1 MRYVI
6 VGLGNPGSRYD
17 GTRHNIGFRAIDEL
31 ARRWN
36 IDVRTVKW
44 KSLIGEGRVGS
55 AQVILVKPQTY
66 MNESGRAVKDIA
78 DFYKI
83 EMTQLIVIC
92 DDIDIP
98 LGTIRIRRRGSAGTH
113 NGMRSIVYQLSDD
126 SFPRI
131 KISVGRRP
139 AYMDLAAFVL
149 SQFDVKEQK
158 AVEEE
163 ILCAADAAERMI
175 KEGVESAMNT
185 YNAWRAPSIPHETAA
200 ERARRET
207 ERAEQD
213 AFRAVGCGMKWGMKE
228 NVDERESRK

>member
-17 GTRHNIGFRAIDEL
+17 GTRHNVGFKAIDEL
-31 ARRWN
+31 AQRWG
-36 IDVRTVKW
+36 IEVRTLKW

-55 AQVILVKPQTY
+55 DQVLLVKPQTY
-66 MNESGRAVKDIA
+66 MNESGRAIKDIV
-78 DFYKI
+78 DFYKL

-98 LGTIRIRRRGSAGTH
+98 LGTIRIRRKGSAGTH
-113 NGMRSIVYQLSDD
+113 NGMRSVVYQLNND

-149 SQFDVKEQK
+149 SQFDAKEQK
-158 AVEEE
+158 AVGEE
-163 ILCAADAAERMI
+163 IRCAADAAERVI
-175 KEGVESAMNT
+175 QNGVEAAMNT
-185 YNAWRAPSIPHETAA
+185 YNAWRAPSVPHETAA
-200 ERARRET
+200 ERAKREA

-213 AFRAVGCGMKWGMKE
+213 AFRAVGCGMKE
-228 NVDERESRK
+228 NTDERESRK